1 MVKNLSELLKTM
13 SDYEITKSLYL
24 MYNKYSFL
32 MIVYEALGEIYVTAI
47 FHGDGTDASFHH
59 A

>member
-1 MVKNLSELLKTM
+1 
-13 SDYEITKSLYL
+13 
-24 MYNKYSFL
+24 